1 MLKLYKQYLGECFR
15 MLLFEK
21 RVSIKAVQE
30 ATALESGI
38 PKKLPF

>member
-1 MLKLYKQYLGECFR
+1 

-21 RVSIKAVQE
+21 RVSIKEVQE